1 MGLDYYVLM
10 KHPHRALLVLAITLG
25 ACTPMAQTPV
35 APPPAPVQAP
45 AAPTP
50 VETPAQ
56 IPVQTPI
63 QMPAAAPSAPAPAPA
78 PEPAAAATSSTTAPA
93 AAATPSR
100 MTARLLYEL
109 LLGEFALQQGDAATG
124 AAYVLNAARRT
135 GDESLFKRATE
146 IALQSRSGPATLE
159 ATRAWRQAHPDSIEA
174 SRYELQVLIGLGR
187 VADTEEPL
195 RALLGALPPE
205 EQLSFVIAMP
215 ALYQRV
221 PDKPLAAATVERALS
236 EATRRSDLAPA
247 AWTTIGRMRL
257 QTGDKAGALAAAT
270 LGQDANASSEWPA
283 LLALQL
289 MASAGEP
296 QAEALLQRHLASPQ
310 ATPEVRIGY
319 ARALVEAGR
328 NADAHRQLDELLRL
342 QPDYPDGW
350 LVKGALL
357 ADERRDAEAEAAL
370 QRFLALVQAQADQ
383 PGAKRELG
391 RGQALLMLARL
402 AERRRDYDGA
412 ESLLAQVSS
421 PEQALTVQTQR
432 ARMLAQ
438 QGQLD
443 AARAAIQAT
452 PELRPD
458 DARLKLLAEAQLL
471 RDHQQAEAAYQLLLT
486 ELQKTPDD
494 EGLLYDTAM
503 AAERAERL
511 DEMER
516 LLRLIIEINPSA
528 HHAYN
533 ALGYALAD
541 RGLRLAEARTLIERA
556 IELSPDDS
564 YIQDSLGWVEYRQGR
579 HQEARRILEAAYQ
592 ARPDAEIAAHLGE
605 VLWVLGE
612 HDAARQAW
620 RDGLRLD
627 AENETLIKT
636 LKRLQVN
643 P

>member
-1 MGLDYYVLM
+1 MGVDYYGLM
-10 KHPHRALLVLAITLG
+10 MSHSRALLVLAMTLS

-35 APPPAPVQAP
+35 APPPAQTAP
-45 AAPTP
+45 PSPAQTQTPPPAQTQAAPQQ
-50 VETPAQ
+50 PA
-56 IPVQTPI
+56 PT
-63 QMPAAAPSAPAPAPA
+63 AAP
-78 PEPAAAATSSTTAPA
+78 PAAAATSSVAAPA
-93 AAATPSR
+93 LPSAPASSSR
-100 MTARLLYEL
+100 LTARLLYEL
-109 LLGEFALQQGDAATG
+109 LLGEFSLQQGDAATG
-124 AAYVLNAARRT
+124 AAYLLNAARRT

-159 ATRAWRQAHPDSIEA
+159 ATRAWRQAHPDSLEA

-195 RALLGALPPE
+195 RALLRALPQD
-205 EQLSFVIAMP
+205 EQISFIVAMP

-221 PDKPLAAATVERALS
+221 PDRPLAAATVERALS
-236 EATRRSDLAPA
+236 EATRQRRLAPA

-257 QTGDKAGALAAAT
+257 QAGDKAGALAAAT
-270 LGQDANASSEWPA
+270 LGQDASASSEWPA

-289 MASAGEP
+289 MASADEP
-296 QAEALLQRHLASPQ
+296 KAEALLQRHLAGPQ
-310 ATPEVRIGY
+310 AAPEVRIGY

-328 NADAHRQLDELLRL
+328 HADAHTQLDELLRL
-342 QPDYPDGW
+342 QPEYPDGW

-357 ADERRDAEAEAAL
+357 ADERHDAEAATAL
-370 QRFLALVQAQADQ
+370 RRYLELAQAQAEQ
-383 PGAKRELG
+383 PGASRELG

-402 AERRRDYDGA
+402 AERRRDYVEA
-412 ESLLAQVSS
+412 EALLAQVPS
-421 PEQALTVQTQR
+421 PEQALTVQTRR
-432 ARMLAQ
+432 AQMLAR
-438 QGQLD
+438 QGRLD
-443 AARAAIQAT
+443 EARAAIRAA
-452 PELRPD
+452 PELRPG
-458 DARLKLLAEAQLL
+458 DAQLKLLAEAQLL
-471 RDHQQAEAAYQLLLT
+471 RDHQQAEAAYQMLLA

-494 EGLLYDTAM
+494 ENLLYDTAM

-516 LLRLIIEINPSA
+516 LLRRIIEINPGA

-533 ALGYALAD
+533 ALGYGLAD
-541 RGLRLAEARTLIERA
+541 RGLRLDEARTLIEKA
-556 IELSPDDS
+556 VELSPDDG

-579 HQEARRILEAAYQ
+579 HREARRILEAAYK

-612 HDAARQAW
+612 HDAARQVW
-620 RDGLRLD
+620 RDGLRLN

-636 LKRLQVN
+636 LKRLQVT